1 MFLMY
6 IPVTFYR
13 FMYFKIFLFLMVLK
27 ILEYNDLVLNISLY
41 KWQATKKKRLFN
53 LNLFAL

>member
-41 KWQATKKKRLFN
+41 KWQATKKKDCLT
-53 LNLFAL
+53 